1 MDNNEI
7 QGITPLTNNNINSE
21 HINSIEPIT
30 TVNTIQN
37 NAQQQSQIP
46 ISNINVQE
54 INDEFA
60 HGLPDWDL
68 VPPYTTVR
76 RVNRK

>member
-7 QGITPLTNNNINSE
+7 QSITPLTNNNINSE
-21 HINSIEPIT
+21 HINNIETIT
-30 TVNTIQN
+30 PVNTIQN
-37 NAQQQSQIP
+37 NIQPQTQIP
-46 ISNINVQE
+46 ITNSNTQI
-54 INDEFA
+54 INDDFA